1 MKKGEFLFSICS
13 HSLRSRFP
21 EIEKEI
27 ELKAELAKDENY
39 SEQIEKY
46 RAEIESIDK
55 KLGVDKK

>member
-1 MKKGEFLFSICS
+1 MKTCLSKLT
-13 HSLRSRFP
+13 
-21 EIEKEI
+21 EKEI

-46 RAEIESIDK
+46 KAEVEKLDK